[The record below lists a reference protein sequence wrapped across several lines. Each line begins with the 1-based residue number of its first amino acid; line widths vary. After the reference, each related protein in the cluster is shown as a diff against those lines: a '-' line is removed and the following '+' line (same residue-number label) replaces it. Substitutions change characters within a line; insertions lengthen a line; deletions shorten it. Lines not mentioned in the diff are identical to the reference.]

1 MNKISTSVN
10 IAGVVLKNPVVTASG
25 TFGFGR
31 EFSKFYDL
39 SKLGGV
45 TVKGLT
51 LKEKLGNKM
60 PRVAETNMGMLNSIG
75 LQNPG
80 VEYFLKYE
88 MPFLKQYDT
97 KIIANIAGNTIDE
110 YCEMTK
116 ILSHSD
122 VDLIEVNISCP
133 NVKQGGV
140 AFGVDKKN
148 VYEVTSKIK
157 AVSKKP
163 IIIKLSPNVTDIKE
177 MAKAA
182 VEGGADALSLINTL
196 IGMKID
202 IKTKRP
208 VLANNIG
215 GFSGPAIMPVAVRMV
230 YEAASTVNVP
240 IIGMG
245 GISNWQDAIEFMIA
259 GASAVAVGSAALVNP
274 YSPVQ
279 IADGIEDYM
288 MKNNILS
295 VTQITKSI
303 IPN

>member
-1 MNKISTSVN
+1 MNINTQVN

-31 EFSKFYDL
+31 EFEKFYDL

-60 PRVAETNMGMLNSIG
+60 PRVAETKSGMLNSIG

-80 VEYFLKYE
+80 VEYFIENEL
-88 MPFLKQYDT
+88 PFLKKFDT

-116 ILSHSD
+116 ILSDSD

-133 NVKQGGV
+133 NVKEGGV

-148 VYEVTSKIK
+148 VYEVTSRIK
-157 AVSKKP
+157 AVAKKP

-202 IKTKRP
+202 IRTKRP
-208 VLANNIG
+208 VLANNMG
-215 GFSGPAIMPVAVRMV
+215 GFSGPAIMPVAIRMV
-230 YEAASTVNVP
+230 YETANTVNVP

-245 GISNWQDAIEFMIA
+245 GISNWQDAIEFMMA
-259 GASAVAVGSAALVNP
+259 GATAVAVGSAALVNP
-274 YSPVQ
+274 YAPVQ
-279 IADGIEDYM
+279 ITEGIEKYM
-288 MKNNILS
+288 MENNIS
-295 VTQITKSI
+295 DISNIIKAV